1 MKFLYWTNCS
11 LCQVLKTSFCPF
23 MWHTC
28 PFGGHERHRQTQRQT
43 DRDRE
48 TERGG
53 KGARERE
60 REREKEGERRK
71 ERKNAYQAEVL
82 LCFQMLVTQLCRQRY
97 CCNKAHMYDTYHK
110 LATCIHRTVKH
121 QLLSKTVCQAMTLLN
136 KMFFLH
142 LAALIIKLHG
152 IKRSTPTFRQALN
165 FQNLF

>member
-1 MKFLYWTNCS
+1 MKFFYLTNCS
-11 LCQVLKTSFCPF
+11 LCQVLMTSFCPF

-28 PFGGHERHRQTQRQT
+28 PFWGHERHRQTLRQT
-43 DRDRE
+43 E
-48 TERGG
+48 TEKLREEGRGL
-53 KGARERE
+53 E

-97 CCNKAHMYDTYHK
+97 CCNKAHMYDTYRK

-121 QLLSKTVCQAMTLLN
+121 QLLSKTVCQTMTLLN

-142 LAALIIKLHG
+142 LAALITKLHG